1 MVDIDKIKKV
11 NPIMKH
17 GIIGSTV
24 ENINNEFVYVK
35 KEKGLVTIQIGSCH
49 AEFTNEE
56 LDNFIMALKEVKR
69 K

>member
-1 MVDIDKIKKV
+1 MLYIY
-11 NPIMKH
+11 H
-17 GIIGSTV
+17 R
-24 ENINNEFVYVK
+24 NINNEFVYVK
-35 KEKGLVTIQIGSCH
+35 KEKGLVIIQIGSCH